1 MARTVPGTLGKALQK
16 HALRGIT
23 VAPQAFLVPPPDHCA
38 LQDWSPTDGA
48 LGPAQQGG
56 PFTECLGSDSITH
69 VLRVHTHTHMHAHVR
84 ESSFMCSDVHTSQ
97 AQGQLGLLGSQPLLG
112 LSGPAPGSYLIR
124 LQVSGTQ
131 RALL

>member
-38 LQDWSPTDGA
+38 LQDWSPKDGA

-56 PFTECLGSDSITH
+56 PFTECLGSDSIAH
-69 VLRVHTHTHMHAHVR
+69 VLRVHTHTHTHTRTHTCARVV
-84 ESSFMCSDVHTSQ
+84 SCVHMYT
-97 AQGQLGLLGSQPLLG
+97 
-112 LSGPAPGSYLIR
+112 PARPR
-124 LQVSGTQ
+124 DN
-131 RALL
+131 